1 MTNARGLLQF
11 LHPGLGESFMPR
23 GFGLMLIL
31 ITPLLS
37 YAADTDEGGAEAPSA
52 ALLEFL
58 GEMEPVDEET
68 WRLLEHHALRD
79 RPRQKEVTDE

>member
-1 MTNARGLLQF
+1 
-11 LHPGLGESFMPR
+11 MPK

-31 ITPLLS
+31 LAPLFC
-37 YAADTDEGGAEAPSA
+37 YAANADEGGSEPPSA

-79 RPRQKEVTDE
+79 RPRQQEVTDE

>member
-1 MTNARGLLQF
+1 MQ
-11 LHPGLGESFMPR
+11 R

-31 ITPLLS
+31 CAPLVCH
-37 YAADTDEGGAEAPSA
+37 AAAANETDGEAPSA

-58 GEMEPVDEET
+58 GEMAPVDEET

-79 RPRQKEVTDE
+79 RPQQKEVTDE

>member
-1 MTNARGLLQF
+1 
-11 LHPGLGESFMPR
+11 MPK

-31 ITPLLS
+31 LAPLS
-37 YAADTDEGGAEAPSA
+37 CNAADTDEGGAEPPSA

-79 RPRQKEVTDE
+79 RPRQQEVTDE